1 MDEMTF
7 GQKVLAVLGIILC
20 IIGIIGV
27 FILYYYTSPD
37 YVAGWNDGVC
47 KYCDTEWVYVDAV
60 GHRNWTSYIYVC
72 PECGRSIECRH
83 APDYRNLVKPTET
96 VIETTGETSIETS
109 VEESE
114 TNGSDI

>member
-47 KYCDTEWVYVDAV
+47 QYCDTEWVYVDAV

-72 PECGRSIECRH
+72 PSCGRSIECRH

-96 VIETTGETSIETS
+96 VIETTGETSMETS

>member
-1 MDEMTF
+1 MDDEMTI
-7 GQKVLAVLGIILC
+7 GQKILAILGIILC
-20 IIGIIGV
+20 IIAIIGV

-72 PECGRSIECRH
+72 PSCGSMLRINSKNEEEIL
-83 APDYRNLVKPTET
+83 PL
-96 VIETTGETSIETS
+96 IQIGE
-109 VEESE
+109 
-114 TNGSDI
+114 

>member
-1 MDEMTF
+1 MDDEMTI
-7 GQKVLAVLGIILC
+7 GQKILAILGIILC
-20 IIGIIGV
+20 IIAIIGV
-27 FILYYYTSPD
+27 FILYYFTSPD

-72 PECGRSIECRH
+72 PSCGRSIECKH

-96 VIETTGETSIETS
+96 VIETTGETSFEIS
-109 VEESE
+109 VEG
-114 TNGSDI
+114 TNNG